1 MSKDSVTITLTINGE
16 EQQLIV
22 LRNHSLLDV
31 LRDKG
36 YASVKRGCNV
46 GDCGICTVL
55 FDGHPLRSCL
65 MRAVNAEGHAIVTL
79 EGLGDGYRLH
89 PIQQAF
95 AETGGFQC
103 GFCTPGMILT
113 AKALLDRS
121 PDPSEDEI
129 REALGGVICRC
140 TGYVRV
146 VDAVQRAAA
155 MLRGESLKSP
165 IVMEQTLPED
175 IEKLELPEGFY
186 RRDGSRAPLP
196 PLVLT
201 PVDMEKTQIVGKPE
215 VKVDAVKLVRGRPVY
230 TDDVRLDGM
239 LYGELLASPHAHARI
254 VSIDASQARKLTG
267 VHAVLTH
274 EDIPRVKYASGGQ
287 SYPQPPPFDQV
298 CLDNKVRHEG
308 DRVAVV
314 AAETRELARKAL
326 RMIQVEY
333 EMLPAVVDPE
343 EAMQDGAPVIHDEPD
358 TEGIY
363 DTEHNIV
370 HRIETEVGDVE
381 AVFAT
386 AEYIFEGEYRTSKQQ
401 HAHLEPHACIT
412 YWDEDDR
419 LVIRTSTQVPFHVR
433 RMVAPLIGL
442 PVKQIRVIKPRIG
455 GGFGNKQE
463 MILEDLCAHLTLATG
478 RPVRMEYTRK
488 QEFTSSR
495 SRHPQ
500 IIRYKIAVN
509 DGKIEAAD
517 LYLIGDTGAYGT
529 HGLTVQ
535 MVGGFKGLTL
545 YNPPNARFVCDV
557 VYTNTPPSGAFRGY
571 GSMQCQYGIEVL
583 VDEIAEH
590 LGLDVVKFKRNN
602 WIKVGEPM
610 HLAKQL
616 GEGREGYDQ
625 AMETSGLVQCVAA
638 GLKATDY
645 YAKRQANQQQGD
657 GPLRRGI
664 GMSVMMHG
672 SGIAGLDMAAATL
685 KMNDDGSFNLLVGA
699 TDLGTGS
706 DTILAQIAAEELSIP
721 IEDLIVYSS
730 DTDFTPFDKGAYASS
745 TTYIS
750 GGAVRKAA
758 LKIKDQIRKHAATM
772 LEIDEPESLVLQDRK
787 VVARDGRSLTLAE
800 VALSSLHQQNQHQI
814 MTTASHLSYVSPPP
828 VASQFTEVVVD
839 VETGQITVERLL
851 MAVDCGRVINP
862 ITAAGQVEGGLA
874 QALGFAHCEEMV
886 FDGEGHL
893 TNPRLGP
900 YRIYMANEMPA
911 IDVIFVQTDEPTGPF
926 GAKSVAEICMD
937 GVAPALVSAVHDA
950 TGVWIREL
958 PLTPERVWRALQEA
972 DLKYSC

>member
-1 MSKDSVTITLTINGE
+1 MRNDLATIMLTINNE
-16 EQQLIV
+16 EKRLIV
-22 LRNHSLLDV
+22 HPKHSLLDA
-31 LRDKG
+31 LRDEG
-36 YASVKRGCNV
+36 YASVKRGCDV

-55 FDGHPLRSCL
+55 FDGYPLRSCL
-65 MRAVNAEGHAIVTL
+65 IRAVDAEGHAIVTL
-79 EGLGDGYRLH
+79 EGLSDGHHLH

-95 AETGGFQC
+95 TETGGFQC

-121 PDPSEDEI
+121 PDPSEDQI

-146 VDAVQRAAA
+146 VEAVQRAAA
-155 MLRGESLKSP
+155 MLRGESLEP
-165 IVMEQTLPED
+165 TVVLEQTLPED
-175 IEKLELPEGFY
+175 TTDLKLPEGFY

-201 PVDMEKTQIVGKPE
+201 PVHMEKTQVVGKAE
-215 VKVDAVKLVRGRPVY
+215 VKVDAMKLVRGRPVY
-230 TDDVRLDGM
+230 TNDVRLDGM
-239 LYGELLASPHAHARI
+239 LYGELLTSPHAHARI
-254 VSIDASQARKLTG
+254 VSIDASRARGLPG
-267 VHAVLTH
+267 VYAVLTH
-274 EDIPRVKYASGGQ
+274 EDLPRVKYASGGQ

-314 AAETRELARKAL
+314 AAETRALARKAL
-326 RMIQVEY
+326 QLIKVEY
-333 EMLPAVVDPE
+333 EVLSVVIDPE

-363 DTEHNIV
+363 DIEHNIV
-370 HRIETEVGDVE
+370 HHIEAEVGDVE
-381 AVFAT
+381 AAFAT
-386 AEYIFEGEYRTSKQQ
+386 AEHIFEGEYRTPKQQ

-478 RPVRMEYTRK
+478 RPVCMEYTRK

-545 YNPPNARFVCDV
+545 YNPPNARFICDV
-557 VYTNTPPSGAFRGY
+557 VYTNTPPCGAFRGY

-583 VDEIAEH
+583 VEEIAEH
-590 LGLDVVKFKRNN
+590 LGLDVVAFKRDN

-610 HLAKQL
+610 HLAKQM
-616 GEGREGYDQ
+616 GEGREGYEQ
-625 AMETSGLVQCVAA
+625 ALETSGLEQCVAA
-638 GLKATDY
+638 GLEATDY
-645 YAKRQANQQQGD
+645 YAKRQANRQQGD
-657 GPLRRGI
+657 GSLRRGI

-672 SGIAGLDMAAATL
+672 SGIAGLDLAAATL

-699 TDLGTGS
+699 TDIGTGS
-706 DTILAQIAAEELSIP
+706 DTILAQIAAEVLGIP
-721 IEDLIVYSS
+721 VADLIVYSS

-758 LKIKDQIRKHAATM
+758 LKIKDQIRKHAAMM

-787 VVARDGRSLTLAE
+787 VVALDGSSLTLAE

-814 MTTASHLSYVSPPP
+814 MATASHMSYVSPPP
-828 VASQFTEVVVD
+828 VASQFAEVVVD
-839 VETGQITVERLL
+839 IETGQVTVERLL

-862 ITAAGQVEGGLA
+862 ITAAGQVEGGMA

-886 FDGEGHL
+886 FDSEGHL
-893 TNPRLGP
+893 TNPRLGQ

-958 PLTPERVWRALQEA
+958 PLTPERVWRALQ
-972 DLKYSC
+972 